1 MSLPFI
7 ALTAAG
13 IACILY
19 GIMVMLIR
27 SGTMFFAVW
36 LALGGFLVLLGRLTR
51 IRFWDMMPRFVKAVL
66 VCVLVVGL
74 LIFGACEVMVLSGFG
89 TSAPPGA
96 DYLIVL
102 GAQVRP
108 DGPSVVLRYRLDAA
122 ADYLRN
128 NEGTRCIVT
137 GGRGRNEHISEGEGM
152 KQYLVG
158 LGIGEDRIIVE
169 DQAVN
174 TIQNIQFSKA
184 LILADSGESALA
196 DGTGGGESG
205 KGGAGSGGAGSDPAA
220 GSEVSMPVA
229 VVTNNF
235 HVARAVRLA
244 RKQGFTNVSAVSAPS
259 DPLYLPNN
267 MFREFFGFAK
277 DFIEGNLDI
286 F

>member
-1 MSLPFI
+1 MSVPFI

-13 IACILY
+13 VICILY

-27 SGTMFFAVW
+27 SGSSFFAVW
-36 LALGGFLVLLGRLTR
+36 FAVGGVLVLLGLLTR
-51 IRFWDMMPRFVKAVL
+51 YHFWDILPRFVKAAL
-66 VCVLVVGL
+66 ACVLVVGL
-74 LIFGACEVMVLSGFG
+74 LIFGACEAMVLRGFG
-89 TSAPPGA
+89 ASAPPSA

-108 DGPSVVLRYRLDAA
+108 DGPSRVLRYRLDAA
-122 ADYLRN
+122 ADYLREN
-128 NEGTRCIVT
+128 AKTLCVVT
-137 GGRGRNEHISEGEGM
+137 SGKGSNEHISEGECM

-158 LGIGEDRIIVE
+158 LGIDGSRIIVE

-184 LILADSGESALA
+184 LILNDGADP
-196 DGTGGGESG
+196 
-205 KGGAGSGGAGSDPAA
+205 GAGSGAPSGSGQSAGAETADPSA
-220 GSEVSMPVA
+220 GTEVNRPVA
-229 VVTNNF
+229 IVTNNF
-235 HVARAVRLA
+235 HVARALRLA

-267 MFREFFGFAK
+267 CFREFFGFTK
-277 DFIEGNLDI
+277 DFLERNLDI

>member
-36 LALGGFLVLLGRLTR
+36 LALGGFLVLLGRITR
-51 IRFWDMMPRFVKAVL
+51 IRFWDMMPRFLKAVL

-122 ADYLRN
+122 ADYLSN

-137 GGRGRNEHISEGEGM
+137 GGKGRNEHISEGEGM

-184 LILADSGESALA
+184 LILADSGESALE
-196 DGTGGGESG
+196 DSDSG
-205 KGGAGSGGAGSDPAA
+205 KGGGTGGAEADPAA

-277 DFIEGNLDI
+277 DYMEGNLDI

>member
-74 LIFGACEVMVLSGFG
+74 LIFGACEVMVLCGFG

-108 DGPSVVLRYRLDAA
+108 DGPSRDRRQGQERTYF
-122 ADYLRN
+122 
-128 NEGTRCIVT
+128 
-137 GGRGRNEHISEGEGM
+137 GGRRHE
-152 KQYLVG
+152 
-158 LGIGEDRIIVE
+158 
-169 DQAVN
+169 
-174 TIQNIQFSKA
+174 
-184 LILADSGESALA
+184 
-196 DGTGGGESG
+196 
-205 KGGAGSGGAGSDPAA
+205 
-220 GSEVSMPVA
+220 
-229 VVTNNF
+229 
-235 HVARAVRLA
+235 
-244 RKQGFTNVSAVSAPS
+244 AVSGRTGHRRRP
-259 DPLYLPNN
+259 DH
-267 MFREFFGFAK
+267 R
-277 DFIEGNLDI
+277 
-286 F
+286 

>member
-74 LIFGACEVMVLSGFG
+74 LIFGACEVMVLCGFG

-122 ADYLRN
+122 ADYLSN

-137 GGRGRNEHISEGEGM
+137 GGKGRNEHISEGEGM

-184 LILADSGESALA
+184 LILADSGESALE
-196 DGTGGGESG
+196 DSDSG
-205 KGGAGSGGAGSDPAA
+205 KGGGTGGAEADPAA

-277 DFIEGNLDI
+277 DYMEGNLDI

>member
-122 ADYLRN
+122 ADYLSN

-137 GGRGRNEHISEGEGM
+137 GGKGRNEHISEGEGM

-184 LILADSGESALA
+184 LILADSGESALE
-196 DGTGGGESG
+196 DSDSG
-205 KGGAGSGGAGSDPAA
+205 KGGGTGGAEADPAA

-277 DFIEGNLDI
+277 DYMEGNLDI